1 MNRSSTIRRQPLQID
16 TLTSTDRSKRRISAI
31 LEEATEIFLRD
42 GYEKASLDEI
52 VKRAGGSKATVY
64 KYFKNKR
71 ELFFAVVDSVVRG
84 ESERPLENADSD
96 PERVLKDYAK
106 RRIKVVFSPE
116 HVALMRL
123 VITEGRTSPDV
134 AAGYYLHGPGNSHK
148 ILIGYLR
155 QQVEQQTLRI
165 NDIEQAAHDFMA
177 LVMHK
182 WYLKILQGGEKLP
195 SGIALDKSINTSIE
209 TFMRLYRA

>member
-1 MNRSSTIRRQPLQID
+1 MNRSSAMRQPLRID
-16 TLTSTDRSKRRISAI
+16 TLTSRDRSKRRIKAI
-31 LEEATEIFLRD
+31 LEVATEIFLQN

-64 KYFKNKR
+64 KYFNNKR

-84 ESERPLENADSD
+84 ESERPLENVNSD
-96 PERVLKDYAK
+96 PETVLKDFAK
-106 RRIKVVFSPE
+106 RRIKVVFSPL

-123 VITEGRTSPDV
+123 VVAEGRTSPEV

-148 ILIGYLR
+148 ILTSYLQLQADR
-155 QQVEQQTLRI
+155 KTMSIR
-165 NDIEQAAHDFMA
+165 DPEQAAHEFMA

-195 SGIALDKSINTSIE
+195 SGVALNKSINTSVD
-209 TFMRLYRA
+209 TFMRLYRG